1 MRTRLKALIA
11 FLEYSFI
18 LWLHSKLLVNAW
30 IIDSILF
37 IFVAFSSYLLSI
49 FRLTTS
55 ESLIHEVMVYNDVRN
70 LFHIVYKLL
79 VR

>member
-1 MRTRLKALIA
+1 M
-11 FLEYSFI
+11 F
-18 LWLHSKLLVNAW
+18 LVNAW

-37 IFVAFSSYLLSI
+37 IFVALSSYLLSI